1 MEYKS
6 LFTNLFSTSSNNILE
21 PLSCLI
27 RLCMLNYQDD
37 NTKIGIH
44 RNKIFFYRPNLMQ
57 GVVRTIFR
65 ESRENLHNLHN
76 PISKS
81 VLWYNCRCLEIKY
94 IFKFSILGLRKLKES
109 YYSETIIN
117 HSLDRYIDI
126 LNKEYQDFESNNLE
140 LGSDNSNFLKEINT
154 EQSESDSKY
163 SLYKNLI
170 SIWDY
175 RNIQT
180 IYNLLIDLEK
190 SNSYKSSQTYLEA
203 LDKVLTMKEL
213 EVTRIIIDSST
224 VL

>member
-1 MEYKS
+1 MRTFLKS
-6 LFTNLFSTSSNNILE
+6 LQLPQLRTRFYIRQCQPLQASS
-21 PLSCLI
+21 PLVQAYL
-27 RLCMLNYQDD
+27 D
-37 NTKIGIH
+37 
-44 RNKIFFYRPNLMQ
+44 F
-57 GVVRTIFR
+57 V
-65 ESRENLHNLHN
+65 LHNLHN

-81 VLWYNCRCLEIKY
+81 VLWYNCNCLEIKY
-94 IFKFSILGLRKLKES
+94 IFKFSILGLKKLKES

-140 LGSDNSNFLKEINT
+140 LGNDNSNFLKEINT
-154 EQSESDSKY
+154 NESDSDSKY

-180 IYNLLIDLEK
+180 IYNLLVDLEK
-190 SNSYKSSQTYLEA
+190 SNSYKISQTYLEA